1 MSDQLLRATAAGG
14 GIRLVA
20 VSSGHTSRIA
30 RERHGLSYLT
40 SALLGRA
47 MTAGLLLASSMKVAH
62 GRVNLRI
69 QSDGPLRGLMVDAG
83 RNGVR
88 FGADPETPGHFCL
101 IAKGADPIARL
112 TDSFG
117 RAPEFRT
124 EAIETALTALRA
136 DDDFAVLL
144 EGDAVVAIA
153 RRSEWAVGPVF
164 LGGASCAPLS
174 TGRIM
179 IHRRPKAFLASE
191 ESIYLIVTP

>member
-1 MSDQLLRATAAGG
+1 MKAAFRLAAGLG
-14 GIRLVA
+14 AL
-20 VSSGHTSRIA
+20 
-30 RERHGLSYLT
+30 LT
-40 SALLGRA
+40 SAA
-47 MTAGLLLASSMKVAH
+47 PAHAYDLALWSNVWTTLEQA
-62 GRVNLRI
+62 
-69 QSDGPLRGLMVDAG
+69 VDAG